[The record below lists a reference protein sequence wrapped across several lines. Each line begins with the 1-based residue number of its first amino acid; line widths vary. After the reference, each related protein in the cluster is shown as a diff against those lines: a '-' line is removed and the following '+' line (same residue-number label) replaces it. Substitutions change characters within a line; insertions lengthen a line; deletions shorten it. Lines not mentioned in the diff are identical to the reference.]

1 MSCNYNTARRGLA
14 AVAYPCMGAMR
25 RPELRDEREV
35 ETPTS
40 FLFPH
45 FLGLTAEFWGHRRH
59 RFYFS
64 LLMKKFL
71 ISLVML
77 LNLSVAGLFAQG
89 SLIATLSHGDSIAM
103 YYGNSALRDAL
114 NAAESGDVIS
124 LSGGSFA
131 AVDINKA
138 VSIRGAGIDV
148 SLPTFINGEFK
159 VSIPDNE
166 EKRLSIEGIRSTATI
181 TFEGGQGCS
190 SYISK
195 CHLYALKFQGTSIS
209 ANIINCYITNSIYSS
224 NSPLCKVQLMN
235 SFVSGMPDNRYSN
248 ESTLLFVNSIF
259 DVRDTRNGRP
269 FYTENG
275 QFFNCIFFSLGGCTQ
290 YLSPSNLALNCV
302 SININANK
310 LFEANQANLG
320 NHYSSFEELFKN
332 FTGGNFENQKFELTD
347 EAKAKF
353 LGTDSTEVGWYGG
366 AFPYTSIPSYP
377 RITKMNVAN
386 KSTADGKLSVEIE
399 VSAAK

>member
-1 MSCNYNTARRGLA
+1 MGWLALLILEKGQCEGLNTG
-14 AVAYPCMGAMR
+14 VST
-25 RPELRDEREV
+25 EKQ
-35 ETPTS
+35 TPTS

-59 RFYFS
+59 RFYLS

-71 ISLVML
+71 ISLLML

-103 YYGNSALRDAL
+103 YYGNYALRDAL

-195 CHLYALKFQGTSIS
+195 CHLYALKFERTSIS
-209 ANIINCYITNSIYSS
+209 ANIINCYITRSITSS
-224 NSPLCKVQLMN
+224 NSSSCKVHLMN
-235 SFVSGMPDNRYSN
+235 SFVNVFPSN
-248 ESTLLFVNSIF
+248 SDESSTLCINCIF
-259 DVRDTRNGRP
+259 NVGNQTYSSN
-269 FYTENG
+269 FYFNNG
-275 QFFNCIFFSLGGCTQ
+275 QFLNCIFFSPKENINGLNAT
-290 YLSPSNLALNCV
+290 NLILNSV
-302 SININANK
+302 SINAKNFFKNNQGNLANH
-310 LFEANQANLG
+310 F
-320 NHYSSFEELFKN
+320 SSFEELFKN

>member
-1 MSCNYNTARRGLA
+1 MGWLALLILEKGQCEGLTTG
-14 AVAYPCMGAMR
+14 VST
-25 RPELRDEREV
+25 EKQ
-35 ETPTS
+35 TPTS
-40 FLFPH
+40 FLFPYI
-45 FLGLTAEFWGHRRH
+45 LGLTAEFWGHRRH

-103 YYGNSALRDAL
+103 YYGNYALRDAL

-124 LSGGSFA
+124 LSGGSFT

-181 TFEGGQGCS
+181 TFKGGQGCS

-195 CHLYALKFQGTSIS
+195 CHLYALTFQGTSIS

-224 NSPLCKVQLMN
+224 DSPLCKVQLMN
-235 SFVSGMPDNRYSN
+235 SFVSGMPDNRLS
-248 ESTLLFVNSIF
+248 ERSTFLFVNSIL
-259 DVRDTRNGRP
+259 DVKNYRNGS

-275 QFFNCIFFSLGGCTQ
+275 QFYNCIFFSSQESLQ
-290 YLSPSNLALNCV
+290 DLKSSNIALNCV
-302 SININANK
+302 SINAKDIFAAN
-310 LFEANQANLG
+310 EANLG
-320 NHYSSFEELFKN
+320 NHFSSFEELFKN